1 MESPIVSID
10 VSNGNSHYM
19 CFIKNNKRFGKVK
32 KIDHDIEGFKRLLE
46 DIQKL
51 EAETNEKVCAVF
63 EATGVYTKPS
73 FIFKNS
79 LNSFF
84 IFSLNIFFSYF
95 FKFMQTHPKHYLF
108 SYLLLVS

>member
-1 MESPIVSID
+1 MEGPIVSID

-63 EATGVYTKPS
+63 EANSG
-73 FIFKNS
+73 FIQNLRKIS
-79 LNSFF
+79 
-84 IFSLNIFFSYF
+84 
-95 FKFMQTHPKHYLF
+95 K
-108 SYLLLVS
+108 

>member
-1 MESPIVSID
+1 MKSPIVSID

-63 EATGVYTKPS
+63 EATGVYTKPLER
-73 FIFKNS
+73 FLRIRDLIFLTEALILI
-79 LNSFF
+79 LNVV
-84 IFSLNIFFSYF
+84 LYVL
-95 FKFMQTHPKHYLF
+95 K
-108 SYLLLVS
+108 

>member
-1 MESPIVSID
+1 MEGPIVSID

-51 EAETNEKVCAVF
+51 KPMKRYVPYLKQPVF
-63 EATGVYTKPS
+63 
-73 FIFKNS
+73 IQN
-79 LNSFF
+79 L
-84 IFSLNIFFSYF
+84 
-95 FKFMQTHPKHYLF
+95 
-108 SYLLLVS
+108 

>member
-51 EAETNEKVCAVF
+51 EAETNEKRYVPYLKQP
-63 EATGVYTKPS
+63 E
-73 FIFKNS
+73 FIQN
-79 LNSFF
+79 L
-84 IFSLNIFFSYF
+84 
-95 FKFMQTHPKHYLF
+95 
-108 SYLLLVS
+108 

>member
-1 MESPIVSID
+1 MEGPIVSID

-51 EAETNEKVCAVF
+51 EAETNC
-63 EATGVYTKPS
+63 
-73 FIFKNS
+73 
-79 LNSFF
+79 
-84 IFSLNIFFSYF
+84 
-95 FKFMQTHPKHYLF
+95 
-108 SYLLLVS
+108 

>member
-51 EAETNEKVCAVF
+51 EV
-63 EATGVYTKPS
+63 KPMKRYVPYLKQPG
-73 FIFKNS
+73 FIQN
-79 LNSFF
+79 L
-84 IFSLNIFFSYF
+84 
-95 FKFMQTHPKHYLF
+95 
-108 SYLLLVS
+108 

>member
-1 MESPIVSID
+1 MEGPIVSID

-63 EATGVYTKPS
+63 EATGVYTKPLERFLYS
-73 FIFKNS
+73 IIKVNLFKASSLFIT
-79 LNSFF
+79 
-84 IFSLNIFFSYF
+84 
-95 FKFMQTHPKHYLF
+95 THPGIL
-108 SYLLLVS
+108 